1 LRVIKFC
8 ALMTM
13 EGSPLKQLA
22 AAIAVEALH
31 ALAFEHH
38 PAAGLVFG
46 ADGAL
51 LAANDAAKSLFGRT
65 MGALTRRRLSDA
77 LPPDSLLPA
86 MVERAGR
93 DGVTVRE
100 RAVDISL
107 PDSAPM
113 EAEAVVTPLMDGV
126 VLLTLT
132 VKAHTAGLELTAG
145 TLRSVAGMGRTLAH
159 EIKNPLA
166 GIRGAAQLLGAGAG
180 NGVEDAALAQLIV
193 DETDRIRRLI
203 DRVEVFAEECA
214 PERRSVNIH
223 RILDRVRALISA
235 GAGDDIVFHEMF
247 DPSLPHAFGDE
258 DQLIQ
263 IFLNLVKNAA
273 EAANSRG
280 DGRGDV
286 FISTSF
292 RQGFRTAPLEIKI
305 QDNGPGVPPGL
316 RDRLFDPFITT
327 KAQGAGL
334 GLTLVAKLVA
344 SHSGMIDFDSEPGR
358 TTFRVLLPIAPA
370 GAPSSSPP

>member
-1 LRVIKFC
+1 MRGLR
-8 ALMTM
+8 
-13 EGSPLKQLA
+13 LKQTVAL
-22 AAIAVEALH
+22 IATDALH
-31 ALAFEHH
+31 ELAFDRH
-38 PAAGLVFG
+38 PMPGLVFG
-46 ADGAL
+46 ADGML
-51 LAANDAAKSLFGRT
+51 LAANEAAKNLFGRT
-65 MGALTRRRLSDA
+65 MGALTRRRLSDS

-86 MVERAGR
+86 IVEKAAR

-107 PDSAPM
+107 PDNPPI
-113 EAEAVVTPLMDGV
+113 EAEAVATPLSEGV
-126 VLLTLT
+126 VMLTLV
-132 VKAHTAGLELTAG
+132 VKTHAVGLELTTGA
-145 TLRSVAGMGRTLAH
+145 LRSVAGMGRTLAH

-203 DRVEVFAEECA
+203 DRVEVFAEERA

-258 DQLIQ
+258 DQMIQ

-305 QDNGPGVPPGL
+305 QDNGPGIPAAL
-316 RDRLFDPFITT
+316 RERLFDPFITT
-327 KAQGAGL
+327 KPQGAGL

-344 SHSGMIDFDSEPGR
+344 SHGGMIDFDSEPGR
-358 TTFRVLLPIAPA
+358 TTFRVLLPIASV
-370 GAPSSSPP
+370 GASPSSES

>member
-1 LRVIKFC
+1 
-8 ALMTM
+8 
-13 EGSPLKQLA
+13 LKQQSTV
-22 AAIAVEALH
+22 IAPDALH
-31 ALAFEHH
+31 EQAFDRH
-38 PAAGLVFG
+38 PAPGMVFG
-46 ADGAL
+46 ADGVL
-51 LAANDAAKSLFGRT
+51 LAANEAAKSLFGRT
-65 MGALTRRRLSDA
+65 MGALMRRRLSDA

-86 MVERAGR
+86 IVEKAGR
-93 DGVTVRE
+93 EGVTIRE
-100 RAVDISL
+100 PAVDISL

-113 EAEAVVTPLMDGV
+113 EAEAVVTPLADGV
-126 VLLTLT
+126 VLLTLN
-132 VKAHTAGLELTAG
+132 VKAHSGGLELTAG

-203 DRVEVFAEECA
+203 DRVEVFAEERTL
-214 PERRSVNIH
+214 ERRSVNIH

-305 QDNGPGVPPGL
+305 QDNGPGVPATL
-316 RDRLFDPFITT
+316 RERLFDPFITT
-327 KAQGAGL
+327 KPQGAGL

-344 SHSGMIDFDSEPGR
+344 SHGGLIDFDSEPGR

-370 GAPSSSPP
+370 GATPDSTV